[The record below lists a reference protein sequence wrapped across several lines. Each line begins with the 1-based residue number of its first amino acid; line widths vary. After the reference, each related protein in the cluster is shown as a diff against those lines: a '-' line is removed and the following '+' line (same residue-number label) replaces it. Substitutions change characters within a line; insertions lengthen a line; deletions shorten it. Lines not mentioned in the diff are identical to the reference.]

1 MNNYE
6 DFWENRSN
14 SKNQYIHSISN
25 LCNNEEFARLKNK
38 FEKDKIIKLFETLNR
53 QFNSCIDIGAGTCQ
67 WTDILINYS
76 KRILETDTSRKML
89 LLGKENNL
97 KIEKTSKIS
106 YFFGDITTKQNPEN
120 SPYDLIFLS
129 GLLLY
134 LDKIKYKNL
143 MRFIS
148 DNISIGTLIILREP
162 VGLNGKYIINNEY
175 SKELKCNYSA
185 IYRTEK
191 DIIHTMNKLNL
202 KQTFSQWM
210 HEDGSKFNKWKETRL
225 KLMVFEKY

>member
-1 MNNYE
+1 
-6 DFWENRSN
+6 
-14 SKNQYIHSISN
+14 
-25 LCNNEEFARLKNK
+25 
-38 FEKDKIIKLFETLNR
+38 
-53 QFNSCIDIGAGTCQ
+53 
-67 WTDILINYS
+67 
-76 KRILETDTSRKML
+76 ML

-191 DIIHTMNKLNL
+191 DIIDAMNKLNL
-202 KQTFSQWM
+202 EQTFSQWM
-210 HEDGSKFNKWKETRL
+210 HEDWSKFNKWKETRL